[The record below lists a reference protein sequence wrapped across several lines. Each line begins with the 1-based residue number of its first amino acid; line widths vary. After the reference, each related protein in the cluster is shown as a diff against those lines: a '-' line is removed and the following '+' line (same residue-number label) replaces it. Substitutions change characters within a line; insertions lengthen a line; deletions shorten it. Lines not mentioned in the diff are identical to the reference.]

1 MKTNVSERDLF
12 GSERISRVLWKI
24 APPVMLAQLI
34 QALYNIVD
42 SFFVGRY
49 SDDALTAVT
58 VIYPIQLIIVA
69 LAVGTGVGVNTYMAR
84 KYAHGEIDKAKSA
97 AGTGMVLAVVS
108 WAVFALLSVLIMDP
122 YIKTSASEPEAI
134 KDART
139 YGLIVCIG
147 SLGTFLESNWSK
159 VHQARGNMRLPMIA
173 QVVGALIN
181 CVFDPLLIFGIGPF
195 PEMGIAGAAYATV
208 LGQVVSAIIVGI
220 KGFEKPPKIKE
231 MPHYIKKIYFYGYS
245 SIIMQA
251 LYTVYIVALN
261 MILANFSDSAVTV
274 LGLYYKA
281 QSFFFI
287 PLFGLQTCIVPLLS
301 FNYARESYERCHETM
316 KDTILISLAFMIIGM
331 LCFFFI
337 PEQLMRIFSNSETV
351 IAIGK
356 TAFPIIGSSFFCA
369 VFSLT
374 MPVFFQ
380 AIGKGFT
387 SMMLSL
393 TRQIFCLVPVF
404 WLLSRIGLDYAW
416 IAFPVAET
424 VAGGV
429 GLILYAKQLRKWGC
443 KFELKKHKEPQ
454 NADEQ
459 NKAD

>member
-1 MKTNVSERDLF
+1 MKKVVSDKVVSDQELF
-12 GSERISRVLWKI
+12 GSERISKALWKI

-58 VIYPIQLIIVA
+58 VIFPIQLIIVA

-84 KYAHGEIDKAKSA
+84 KYAQGDSLKAKAA
-97 AGTGMVLAVVS
+97 AGTGTLLAVIS
-108 WAVFALLSVLIMDP
+108 WAVFALVSSLVMIP
-122 YIKTSASEPEAI
+122 YIKTSATEPQAI
-134 KDART
+134 ENARV

-147 SLGTFLESNWSK
+147 SLGTFLESNWTK
-159 VHQARGNMRLPMIA
+159 VHQARGNMKLPMIA
-173 QVVGALIN
+173 QVTGAVIN
-181 CVFDPLLIFGIGPF
+181 CVLDPLLIFGIGPF

-208 LGQVVSAIIVGI
+208 IGQIVSAVIVGI
-220 KGFEKPPKIKE
+220 KGFEKPPKIRE
-231 MPHYIKKIYFYGYS
+231 IGHYIKKIYYYGYS

-261 MILANFSDSAVTV
+261 MILARFSDAAVTV

-301 FNYARESYERCHETM
+301 FNYARENYERCHDTM
-316 KDTILISLAFMIIGM
+316 KATFVVSLSVMSIGM
-331 LCFFFI
+331 ACFIFM
-337 PEQLMRIFSNSETV
+337 PETLMRVFSNSETV
-351 IAIGK
+351 IAIGRN
-356 TAFPIIGSSFFCA
+356 AFPIIGSSFLCA

-380 AIGKGFT
+380 AIGRGVT

-404 WLLSRIGLDYAW
+404 RLLSRIGLDYTW

-424 VAGGV
+424 VSGAIGFA
-429 GLILYAKQLRKWGC
+429 LYIKQLKKWGC
-443 KFELKKHKEPQ
+443 PVGIRKNKK
-454 NADEQ
+454 
-459 NKAD
+459 KA